1 MSKSKSIDDYW
12 DKIQRNRE
20 KADAMCRKPF
30 KPVNRGE
37 LPKLPAKIRKLQ
49 GGAAC
54 VPADER
60 ALGEAEL

>member
-1 MSKSKSIDDYW
+1 MSKSKSIDW

-30 KPVNRGE
+30 KPANRGE

-49 GGAAC
+49 GGAA
-54 VPADER
+54 
-60 ALGEAEL
+60 